1 MVNLTLS
8 LTAQMDNLVEK
19 GKMQISTAQL
29 NKGFTL
35 LEIIIVLTIISLAS
49 TSFYLLLRQPVPE
62 ESLTDKITHLQ
73 ENSLYTGLT
82 FSFTKDSI
90 KIYKKGE
97 WVKFEDFDTSYV
109 QSYEDSNGQNRQI
122 KEDEMYLIIAPGN
135 QTSVQKITLN
145 NNESIEIN

>member
-1 MVNLTLS
+1 
-8 LTAQMDNLVEK
+8 MDNLVEK

-62 ESLTDKITHLQ
+62 ESLTDKIDQLQ

-90 KIYKKGE
+90 NIYKKGE

>member
-1 MVNLTLS
+1 
-8 LTAQMDNLVEK
+8 
-19 GKMQISTAQL
+19 MQISTVQL

-35 LEIIIVLTIISLAS
+35 LEIVIVLTIISLAS

-62 ESLTDKITHLQ
+62 ESLTDKITYLQ

-82 FSFTKDSI
+82 FAVTKDSI

-109 QSYEDSNGQNRQI
+109 QSYEDSNGQNREI
-122 KEDEMYLIIAPGN
+122 KKDEMYLIIAPGN
-135 QTSVQKITLN
+135 QISVQIIILN
-145 NNESIEIN
+145 NYESIEIN

>member
-1 MVNLTLS
+1 
-8 LTAQMDNLVEK
+8 MDNLVEK
-19 GKMQISTAQL
+19 GRMQTSTAQL

-49 TSFYLLLRQPVPE
+49 TSFYLLLRQPAPE
-62 ESLTDKITHLQ
+62 YSLTDKITHLQ
-73 ENSLYTGLT
+73 ENSLYTGST

-90 KIYKKGE
+90 NIYKMGE

-109 QSYEDSNGQNRQI
+109 RSYEDINGNNKEI
-122 KEDEMYLIIAPGN
+122 KKDEMYIIIAPGN
-135 QTSVQKITLN
+135 QISVQKITLN

>member
-1 MVNLTLS
+1 
-8 LTAQMDNLVEK
+8 MDNLVEK

-62 ESLTDKITHLQ
+62 ESLTDKIDQLQ

-90 KIYKKGE
+90 NIYKKGE

-109 QSYEDSNGQNRQI
+109 QSYEDSNGQNREI
-122 KEDEMYLIIAPGN
+122 KKDEMYLIIAPGN
-135 QTSVQKITLN
+135 QISVQKIILN

>member
-1 MVNLTLS
+1 
-8 LTAQMDNLVEK
+8 MDNLVEK

-90 KIYKKGE
+90 NIYKKGE

-109 QSYEDSNGQNRQI
+109 QSYEDSNGQNREI
-122 KEDEMYLIIAPGN
+122 KKDEMYLIIAPGN
-135 QTSVQKITLN
+135 QISVQKITLN

>member
-62 ESLTDKITHLQ
+62 ESLTDKIDQLQ

-90 KIYKKGE
+90 NIYKKGE

-109 QSYEDSNGQNRQI
+109 QSYEDSNGQNREI
-122 KEDEMYLIIAPGN
+122 KKDEMYLIIAPGN
-135 QTSVQKITLN
+135 QISVQKITLN

>member
-1 MVNLTLS
+1 
-8 LTAQMDNLVEK
+8 
-19 GKMQISTAQL
+19 MQISTVQL

-35 LEIIIVLTIISLAS
+35 LEIVIVLTIISLAS

-90 KIYKKGE
+90 KIYKNGE
-97 WVKFEDFDTSYV
+97 WDKFEDFDTSYV
-109 QSYEDSNGQNRQI
+109 QSYEDINGNNKEI
-122 KEDEMYLIIAPGN
+122 KKDEMYLIIAPGN
-135 QTSVQKITLN
+135 QISVQKITLN
-145 NNESIEIN
+145 NNESIEIK

>member
-1 MVNLTLS
+1 
-8 LTAQMDNLVEK
+8 
-19 GKMQISTAQL
+19 MQISTAQL

>member
-1 MVNLTLS
+1 
-8 LTAQMDNLVEK
+8 MDNLVEK

-62 ESLTDKITHLQ
+62 ESLTDKIDQLQ

>member
-1 MVNLTLS
+1 
-8 LTAQMDNLVEK
+8 MDNLVEK
-19 GKMQISTAQL
+19 GKMQISTVQL

-62 ESLTDKITHLQ
+62 ESLTDKITYLQ

-82 FSFTKDSI
+82 FAFTKDSI

-109 QSYEDSNGQNRQI
+109 QSYEDSNGQNREI
-122 KEDEMYLIIAPGN
+122 KKDEMYLIIAPGN
-135 QTSVQKITLN
+135 QISVQKITLN

>member
-1 MVNLTLS
+1 
-8 LTAQMDNLVEK
+8 
-19 GKMQISTAQL
+19 MQISTVQL

-35 LEIIIVLTIISLAS
+35 LEIVIVLTIISLAS

-82 FSFTKDSI
+82 FAFTKDSI
-90 KIYKKGE
+90 KIYKNGE
-97 WVKFEDFDTSYV
+97 WDKFEDFDTSYV
-109 QSYEDSNGQNRQI
+109 QSYEDINGNNKEI
-122 KEDEMYLIIAPGN
+122 KKDEMYLIIAPGN
-135 QTSVQKITLN
+135 QISVQKITLN

>member
-1 MVNLTLS
+1 
-8 LTAQMDNLVEK
+8 
-19 GKMQISTAQL
+19 MQISTAQL

-62 ESLTDKITHLQ
+62 ESLTDKIDQLQ

-90 KIYKKGE
+90 NIYKKGE

-109 QSYEDSNGQNRQI
+109 QSYEDSNGQNREI
-122 KEDEMYLIIAPGN
+122 KKDEMYLIIAPGN
-135 QTSVQKITLN
+135 QISVQKITLN

>member
-1 MVNLTLS
+1 
-8 LTAQMDNLVEK
+8 MDNLVEK